1 MYYPLLTATCCVC
14 TAFVGARRRPAGAVR
29 ARGYTLFRVCGG
41 NTVAEGAHAARA
53 GERGCFCGV
62 DVRADS
68 CAGFARAGGGRLCR
82 GGRAE
87 RGCVLAALLVA
98 PATQTSLFEHTRAAA
113 PSSATPPPSERAHD
127 ARPRS
132 QLQLPP
138 RSTRCCPLLSHPF
151 QQLAQSGA
159 TWCVATS
166 HASACAVGLAR
177 TPTRACPAA
186 AVAVSAIATSSCQ
199 SAAPPAST
207 AGVHKCTVGA
217 RARGWTVRGGPAFRA
232 ASSGCGALVSAS
244 AGRKRQT
251 YQSTLRTFLRSLLP
265 SRMR

>member
-1 MYYPLLTATCCVC
+1 MSAPPLLEQGGALRAPSALVGIRYFGCAAVKRSQRVHTPRVRASAA
-14 TAFVGARRRPAGAVR
+14 AFAASMFARTRARVRSRPA
-29 ARGYTLFRVCGG
+29 
-41 NTVAEGAHAARA
+41 
-53 GERGCFCGV
+53 V
-62 DVRADS
+62 DACS
-68 CAGFARAGGGRLCR
+68 FR

-87 RGCVLAALLVA
+87 RGCILAALLVA

-151 QQLAQSGA
+151 QRLAQSGA